1 MTTIAAIQGD
11 NYVVVGA
18 DTRISS
24 FDTGGFAYQSSTLGN
39 GQSKIALSK
48 KYLLGAAGDVR
59 AINILHHVFQPPAV
73 PANLRGKKLDQFI
86 TSKFVPALRSC
97 FEQQGYAMPEEKQA
111 KEKGAEQGSSVVV
124 VVNATIYIIENDY
137 SWTSEA
143 GGLYSVGTGA
153 AYALGSLHALTASK
167 GLSAA
172 QAKRVVLKSLQIA
185 AKCDPYTGGPFH
197 AYTQEIKAEEK

>member
-24 FDTGGFAYQSSTLGN
+24 YDSAGSPYQISTLGN
-39 GQSKIALSK
+39 GQSKISLNK

-73 PANLRGKKLDQFI
+73 QANLRGKKLDQFI
-86 TSKFVPALRSC
+86 TSKFIPALRVC
-97 FEQQGYAMPEEKQA
+97 FEQQGYSMPDEKSGKEQA
-111 KEKGAEQGSSVVV
+111 QQGSSIVV
-124 VVNATIYIIENDY
+124 VVNATIYVIENDY

-143 GGLYSVGTGA
+143 GGLYAVGSGSS
-153 AYALGSLHALTASK
+153 YALGALHALTYGK
-167 GLSAA
+167 KLSPA
-172 QAKRVVLKSLQIA
+172 QARRLVLKSLQIA
-185 AKCDPYTGGPFH
+185 AKYDSSTGSPFH
-197 AYTQEIKAEEK
+197 AYTQEVKVSGK